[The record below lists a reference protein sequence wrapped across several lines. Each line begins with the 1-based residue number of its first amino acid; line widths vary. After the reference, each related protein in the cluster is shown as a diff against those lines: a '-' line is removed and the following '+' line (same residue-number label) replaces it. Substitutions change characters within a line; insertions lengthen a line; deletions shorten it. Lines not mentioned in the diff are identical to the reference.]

1 MTDLE
6 RARAVF
12 MKTTFAASL
21 VGCTIEA
28 VGPGYAKCALALGP
42 QHRNALG
49 APMGGAI
56 FTLADFSF
64 GVASNFD
71 RDVFVSTAADVH
83 FIAEARGGVLIAEAR
98 EIRSGRRTCLFSV
111 EITDEHGTRAA
122 YMTISG
128 MLVRERKKKI
138 P

>member
-1 MTDLE
+1 MNDLE

-12 MKTTFAASL
+12 MKTPFAAQA

-28 VGPGYAKCALALGP
+28 VGDGWARCALALRP
-42 QHRNALG
+42 EHENALG
-49 APMGGAI
+49 QVMGGAI
-56 FTLADFSF
+56 FTLADFAF

-83 FIAEARGGVLIAEAR
+83 FMAPAQGRVLTAEAR

-111 EITDEHGTRAA
+111 TVTDELGTQAA
-122 YMTISG
+122 YMTVSG
-128 MLVRERKKKI
+128 HMVRQRGAKT
-138 P
+138 